1 MNPPIFTAA
10 EIWLLALS
18 LGLAFLSG
26 YQLWNIA
33 QREEEQRRRLEALR
47 SPVLVSEH
55 AIRTQPQ
62 PWYRRL
68 GNWLAASPFI
78 GAAEQQRLLKTLSMA
93 GLAGHGNLASFA
105 ASKLCA
111 ALAWATLVWFAVQW
125 QHWFAGSA
133 TIRTAVLLG
142 ALMVGWRIPDF
153 VLKRLAA
160 RRRLRLEQAMPDALD
175 LLVICAEA
183 GLTLNQAI
191 EQVSRDLHRSSPDVA
206 QEFAA
211 TAAQMRVLPDAAQ
224 ALDNLAQ
231 RTGLETLRSLIATL
245 KQSLKF
251 GTPLA
256 QSLRVLAAEMRAT
269 RLARFEERAARLPV
283 LLSIPMMLFILPCLL
298 LVIGTPVALR
308 MADTLKNVT
317 FGAPG
322 LQ

>member
-1 MNPPIFTAA
+1 MNLENFTAA
-10 EIWLLALS
+10 EAWLFALS
-18 LGLAFLSG
+18 LFLAFLSA
-26 YQLWNIA
+26 YQLWQIA

-47 SPVLVSEH
+47 GPAFDAEH
-55 AIRTQPQ
+55 AARMQP
-62 PWYRRL
+62 PSWYHRL

-78 GAAEQQRLLKTLSMA
+78 GASEQQKLLRALSSA
-93 GLAGHGNLASFA
+93 GLAGHGNLATFA

-111 ALAWATLVWFAVQW
+111 ALASATLVWLIVEW
-125 QHWFAGSA
+125 RHWFAGSA
-133 TIRTAVLLG
+133 MMRIAVLFG

-153 VLKRLAA
+153 VLKRLSNQ
-160 RRRLRLEQAMPDALD
+160 RRLRLEQGMPDAID

-191 EQVSRDLHRSSPDVA
+191 EQVSRDLRRSSPDVA
-206 QEFAA
+206 EEFAA
-211 TAAQMRVLPDAAQ
+211 TAGEMRVLPDAGQ

-256 QSLRVLAAEMRAT
+256 ESLRILAAEMRAT
-269 RLARFEERAARLPV
+269 RQARFEERAARLPV
-283 LLSIPMMLFILPCLL
+283 LLSIPMMLFILPCVLI
-298 LVIGTPVALR
+298 VIGTPVVLR
-308 MADTLKNVT
+308 IADTFSHIT
-317 FGAPG
+317 FGVPG